1 MRGIFGSVSFAIFYA
16 TYPLLTIAEHVS
28 LQFLFP
34 IFLIALSWPILGEKP
49 VGLDGLAV
57 TLGAVGTLL
66 VVRPEFMFPDSS
78 AAASS
83 SSSPPPLSSSSSALS
98 SEEELRAAAEAKEEA
113 EGRNLG
119 IVLNVVAAAIM
130 SAVMLVIRLAKGRMS
145 ALQLSAWFHG
155 FSVAVGA
162 LSLLGGLQA
171 PPRLPPTAPE
181 LGLLLLISCTSFAA
195 NVTLNYAFQ
204 QLPAARAAGLNYVQI
219 VWGFLLDVLVLQ
231 EPLTWS
237 AVVGAVLIAGGG
249 LMVRCVRDADEET
262 AAAVRR
268 WCLWFRPGGGG
279 GRGEGGGGAGGGG
292 GGEDSDCGSRVVEL
306 ATRPLVGSSTA
317 GPLYAIAGVGAED
330 EDGDVEGC
338 YEQGGEENGVVHMP
352 VVVYG
357 DGSDTTTHFGS
368 RSSDN
373 GSRSGGV
380 VRGRDER
387 GAESTQRRE

>member
-83 SSSPPPLSSSSSALS
+83 SSSPPPPSSSSSALS

-162 LSLLGGLQA
+162 LSLLA
-171 PPRLPPTAPE
+171 SRK
-181 LGLLLLISCTSFAA
+181 
-195 NVTLNYAFQ
+195 
-204 QLPAARAAGLNYVQI
+204 
-219 VWGFLLDVLVLQ
+219 
-231 EPLTWS
+231 
-237 AVVGAVLIAGGG
+237 GASSSVPNIHAGGTISTKMG
-249 LMVRCVRDADEET
+249 YQ
-262 AAAVRR
+262 
-268 WCLWFRPGGGG
+268 
-279 GRGEGGGGAGGGG
+279 
-292 GGEDSDCGSRVVEL
+292 SRAYLE
-306 ATRPLVGSSTA
+306 
-317 GPLYAIAGVGAED
+317 
-330 EDGDVEGC
+330 
-338 YEQGGEENGVVHMP
+338 
-352 VVVYG
+352 
-357 DGSDTTTHFGS
+357 
-368 RSSDN
+368 
-373 GSRSGGV
+373 
-380 VRGRDER
+380 
-387 GAESTQRRE
+387 